1 MLECIDQFIEYQSV
15 ASEFLE
21 LEERGQQREEE
32 TEAKRRREGRE
43 HELRLFQLL
52 AGSYSY
58 LSNPSTNRPPLEAT
72 FLAAHKI

>member
-21 LEERGQQREEE
+21 LKDRRQQREEE
-32 TEAKRRREGRE
+32 TEAKRRREGRD

-52 AGSYSY
+52 AGSHSY
-58 LSNPSTNRPPLEAT
+58 PSNPSLLEAT
-72 FLAAHKI
+72 FLAVHEI